1 MLLLFSSLA
10 LAADPVDLGVL
21 KNSDLKVV
29 QRRLY
34 TQEDRLEL
42 GAHLALMPFDLIT
55 FTPALQITGGYHLSE
70 SVAIEGRVGGGYGFR
85 TAFYNALEVDGTLP
99 EAYRYLA
106 SVDANFLWTPVYGKI
121 AVFGKKIIHSDLY
134 LSVGGGMTLQ
144 QALIPSDNLAD
155 GNGNDPAA
163 YLITPSA
170 TFPIALGSHF
180 FLSENAALRLEL
192 RDSLLIER
200 RLQTETTWFRQGLQ
214 VSAGISFYGKK
225 KG

>member
-55 FTPALQITGGYHLSE
+55 LTPALQITGGYHLSE
-70 SVAIEGRVGGGYGFR
+70 SVGIEGRLGGGYGFA
-85 TAFYNALEVDGTLP
+85 TAFYNALGVDGTLP
-99 EAYRYLA
+99 EAYRYLG
-106 SVDANFLWTPVYGKI
+106 SVDASFQWTPVYGKI
-121 AVFGKKIIHSDLY
+121 ALVGKRIIHSDLY
-134 LSVGGGMTLQ
+134 LSIGGGLTVQ
-144 QALIPSDNLAD
+144 QAMIPSDNQAD
-155 GNGNDPAA
+155 GSGNDPAV

-170 TFPIALGSHF
+170 TFPIAVGSHF

-192 RDSLLIER
+192 RDSMLIEHR
-200 RLQTETTWFRQGLQ
+200 IQTDTTWFRQSLQ